1 MIIHDISRDIL
12 TSKVYEGDPQTEV
25 NRIKSIENGDDYNLS
40 AISMSTHTG
49 THIDAPLHFS
59 SDGSSISKMRLNTF
73 TGKCTVVTVNGIL
86 TGEDMDKILAHS
98 RKKLLLHGNC
108 KAFVSA
114 FAARV
119 LADSDVVM
127 IGTDAQSIAPEYDE
141 NETHKIL
148 ANAGIAILENL
159 DLSDIADGDYELF
172 AFPIKLGGLEAA
184 PCRAIL
190 FEQERGI
197 ATNEGLKQA
206 GLPVHPMEK
215 YNHFVGNGREMLVKR
230 AMGEKSEDKALFDKV
245 MNGFNTYYGAHSN
258 DHTAEYK
265 GCTELLEQLDKNG
278 IMTAVLSNKPDEFV
292 GAILAKVFPNHKFT
306 EAWGNKKEYKCK
318 PDGEALNAILSKHNV
333 KQSECIYIGDS
344 DVDVFTA
351 KNAGVSMLGVEWG
364 FRGRK
369 ELTEAGAPQVAA
381 TADELLN
388 MILAQK

>member
-1 MIIHDISRDIL
+1 MVKMVVFDLDGTL
-12 TSKVYEGDPQTEV
+12 V
-25 NRIKSIENGDDYNLS
+25 NSL
-40 AISMSTHTG
+40 
-49 THIDAPLHFS
+49 
-59 SDGSSISKMRLNTF
+59 
-73 TGKCTVVTVNGIL
+73 V
-86 TGEDMDKILAHS
+86 
-98 RKKLLLHGNC
+98 
-108 KAFVSA
+108 
-114 FAARV
+114 
-119 LADSDVVM
+119 
-127 IGTDAQSIAPEYDE
+127 
-141 NETHKIL
+141 
-148 ANAGIAILENL
+148 
-159 DLSDIADGDYELF
+159 DL
-172 AFPIKLGGLEAA
+172 
-184 PCRAIL
+184 
-190 FEQERGI
+190 GI

-230 AMGEKSEDKALFDKV
+230 AMGEKSEDKALFDTV

-381 TADELLN
+381 TTDELLN